1 MGNGGGFA
9 LHEAFSG
16 RVVGVS
22 EPWMAQIPPVGGG
35 EVAVQGGEAPTST
48 RLVLS
53 PHSAH

>member
-22 EPWMAQIPPVGGG
+22 DPRVVQFPPVGGG

>member
-22 EPWMAQIPPVGGG
+22 DPRVVQFPP
-35 EVAVQGGEAPTST
+35 
-48 RLVLS
+48 RLVTVW
-53 PHSAH
+53 PPQCRPIG